1 MLALEAPAKTKYNSR
16 TQALQK
22 HRKSDALKKRQPIFY
37 GWWIVVGLFVIDAV
51 ASLGRYN
58 IAAFLPF
65 MMPDLGW
72 SLETISLAQSLGI
85 WLYAVSVL
93 LSGALVDRIGSRKT
107 FLIGGAITI
116 LGWALFSTI
125 HSPWQMYLYYGVFL
139 AVAVGMTHYVPVM
152 ATTRKW
158 FVKRAG
164 IVAGITGSAWALGN
178 SIFVPVMTGLADS
191 QGWRSTSL
199 ILGICFGSLII
210 LCALFIIRDT
220 PESIGVHPDGEAS
233 LPQVNR
239 ATAAEVSWSI
249 KRALKTPQFLLLFIC
264 YSVYNIGA
272 NGLSAHV
279 ILWGTELG
287 SPQATAGIF
296 STAYAVPWMIGSLA
310 GGWLGDKYGKGRII
324 PVGLILAMAAM
335 LYGWLGVHTQQGL
348 VALSVGAGFGTG
360 LQVPLYAPLLGDL
373 FGRARVGSLF
383 GILTF
388 GYGAVGG
395 WGPLIWATLR
405 ESTGYYN
412 VAALVAAVCYA
423 MAIAAVLFVRPLKA
437 EAAV

>member
-1 MLALEAPAKTKYNSR
+1 MTK
-16 TQALQK
+16 K
-22 HRKSDALKKRQPIFY
+22 QPIFY
-37 GWWIVVGLFVIDAV
+37 GWWMVGGLFAIDVV

-58 IAAFLPF
+58 LAAFLPF

-72 SLETISLAQSLGI
+72 SLETVSLAQSLGI
-85 WLYAVSVL
+85 WLYAASVL
-93 LSGALVDRIGSRKT
+93 LSGTLVDRIGSRKT

-116 LGWALFSTI
+116 LGWVLFSTI
-125 HSPWQMYLYYGVFL
+125 HAPWQMYLYYGVLL
-139 AVAVGMTHYVPVM
+139 ALAVGMTHYVPVM

-158 FVKRAG
+158 FIKRAG
-164 IVAGITGSAWALGN
+164 VVAGITGSAWALGN
-178 SIFVPVMTGLADS
+178 SIFVPVMTGLAAS
-191 QGWRSTSL
+191 QGWRNTSL
-199 ILGICFGSLII
+199 VLGICFGGVI
-210 LCALFIIRDT
+210 LLSALFIIRDT
-220 PESIGVHPDGEAS
+220 PESVGLHPDGEAS
-233 LPQVNR
+233 TPR
-239 ATAAEVSWSI
+239 ADHTTPVEVSRGIRSV
-249 KRALKTPQFLLLFIC
+249 LKTPQFLLLFVC

-296 STAYAVPWMIGSLA
+296 STAYAVPWMIGALA
-310 GGWLGDKYGKGRII
+310 GGWLGDRYGKGHII
-324 PVGLILAMAAM
+324 PVGLVIAMAAM
-335 LYGWLGVHTQQGL
+335 FYGWLGVHSQQALVLLSIGVGL
-348 VALSVGAGFGTG
+348 GTG

-412 VAALVAAVCYA
+412 TAALLAAVCYA
-423 MAIAAVLFVRPLKA
+423 IAVVAVLLVRPLKA
-437 EAAV
+437 EVAI

>member
-1 MLALEAPAKTKYNSR
+1 MI
-16 TQALQK
+16 
-22 HRKSDALKKRQPIFY
+22 RKRPIFY
-37 GWWIVVGLFVIDAV
+37 GWWMLGGLFAIDLV

-58 IAAFLPF
+58 LAAFLPF

-72 SLETISLAQSLGI
+72 SRETIGLAQSIAI
-85 WLYAVSVL
+85 WLYAAFVVL
-93 LSGALVDRIGSRKT
+93 AGALVDRIGSRKT
-107 FLIGGAITI
+107 FLIGGAVTI
-116 LGWALFSTI
+116 LGWVLFSTI
-125 HSPWQMYLYYGVFL
+125 HAPWQLYLCYGVLL
-139 AVAVGMTHYVPVM
+139 ALAVGMTHYVPVM

-158 FVKRAG
+158 FSKRAG
-164 IVAGITGSAWALGN
+164 VVAGIAGSAWALGN
-178 SIFVPVMTGLADS
+178 AIFMPVMTGMADS
-191 QGWRSTSL
+191 HGWRNTSL
-199 ILGICFGSLII
+199 VLGICFGAVIM

-220 PESIGVHPDGEAS
+220 PESVGLYPDGETSPLPAS
-233 LPQVNR
+233 H
-239 ATAAEVSWSI
+239 TTSAEVSWRI
-249 KRALKTPQFLLLFIC
+249 KSALRTPQFLLLFTS
-264 YSVYNIGA
+264 YSVYNIGL

-279 ILWGTELG
+279 VAWGTDLG

-296 STAYAVPWMIGSLA
+296 STAFALPWMIGSLA

-324 PVGLILAMAAM
+324 PIGLIIAMAAM

-348 VALSVGAGFGTG
+348 LVLSIGAGLGTG

-388 GYGAVGG
+388 GYGVVGG

-405 ESTGYYN
+405 EATGYYN

-423 MAIAAVLFVRPLKA
+423 IAVVATLFVRPLRA
-437 EAAV
+437 EVAV